1 MKKIHMLDC
10 TLRDGGYCN
19 EWQFGYDN
27 IRQIIEGLIEANVE
41 IIECGFLTNKVTSN
55 QDTTKYRTIE
65 EIACTIPRDRD
76 GKLFVAMMNYGE
88 YSIEEIPEYDGSS
101 IDGIR
106 LAFHKRDLNEAL
118 SICRQIKSKGYLIFV
133 QAMVS
138 LSYSDNEFLSLITEI
153 NNIEPYAFY
162 IVDSFGMMKEKDLIR
177 LYSMVE
183 HNLNERIWIGFHCHN
198 NMQLAYSNAQC
209 LVTMHSNRSIIIDSS
224 IMGMGRGAG
233 NLNTELFVDYLNE
246 NAGKTYKIKPLLAIM
261 DKILTHFYEKK
272 YWGYSLPNYISAS
285 HNAHPNYA
293 GYLDAKKTLTF
304 EDMNEIFDMMDEE
317 KKISFDKKYIEE
329 LYTRFQEKDI
339 VQEAHLSDLRERIAG
354 QNVMVIA
361 PGQSS
366 ISERDKIIACA
377 KNENLIIISI
387 NYDFDE
393 KLTDFLFV
401 SNLRRYRDLPINKRK
416 KCIVTSNIP
425 SLDVYFQARYKDLIN
440 SYDAVKD
447 NAGLMLVELLIQLGV
462 RKIYIAG
469 MDGYS
474 VNAEENYAYEEMSI
488 HTEKELVEK
497 KNIGIMAVLKEYA
510 KEVEII
516 FVTSP
521 RHIAIT

>member
-1 MKKIHMLDC
+1 
-10 TLRDGGYCN
+10 
-19 EWQFGYDN
+19 
-27 IRQIIEGLIEANVE
+27 
-41 IIECGFLTNKVTSN
+41 
-55 QDTTKYRTIE
+55 
-65 EIACTIPRDRD
+65 
-76 GKLFVAMMNYGE
+76 
-88 YSIEEIPEYDGSS
+88 
-101 IDGIR
+101 
-106 LAFHKRDLNEAL
+106 
-118 SICRQIKSKGYLIFV
+118 
-133 QAMVS
+133 
-138 LSYSDNEFLSLITEI
+138 
-153 NNIEPYAFY
+153 
-162 IVDSFGMMKEKDLIR
+162 
-177 LYSMVE
+177 
-183 HNLNERIWIGFHCHN
+183 
-198 NMQLAYSNAQC
+198 
-209 LVTMHSNRSIIIDSS
+209 
-224 IMGMGRGAG
+224 
-233 NLNTELFVDYLNE
+233 
-246 NAGKTYKIKPLLAIM
+246 
-261 DKILTHFYEKK
+261 
-272 YWGYSLPNYISAS
+272 LPNYISAS